1 MSFNKHDLTINLA
14 LQQDGP
20 WTYQYHLWDAY
31 ITVSFHMLLL
41 FESNT

>member
-20 WTYQYHLWDAY
+20 WTYCTTCGMHN
-31 ITVSFHMLLL
+31 S
-41 FESNT
+41 